1 MRIRRTLV
9 AGVLSLIALGGCTLP
24 PQPFMDE
31 FYEPLRVRRASIPAT
46 PVTVFAFVD
55 ERPGNEPTVVV
66 RYEPLDGPARVERAT
81 APVGTGV
88 ARAFA
93 RGLTARGYT
102 VTDATTRRFTP
113 DGAPPGQISV
123 TGRVADF
130 GVRIA
135 RTGMVSGWESRVG
148 CRVIVDVWEGA
159 TLRKSGRM
167 YQHGAQGGMSVTE
180 PLAILAQAL
189 ADVVA
194 QAVSDPELQSA
205 LKPR

>member
-1 MRIRRTLV
+1 MRPRGALV
-9 AGVLSLIALGGCTLP
+9 AGVLGLIALGGCVLP
-24 PQPFMDE
+24 PQPFTEE
-31 FYEPLRVRRASIPAT
+31 FYEPLRVRRAAIPAT

-81 APVGTGV
+81 VPVGQGV
-88 ARAFA
+88 ARAFV
-93 RGLTARGYT
+93 RGLAARGYT
-102 VTDATTRRFTP
+102 VTDASARRFTP
-113 DGAPPGQISV
+113 GDAAPAQISV

-130 GVRIA
+130 GVHITRA
-135 RTGMVSGWESRVG
+135 GWVSGWESRVG
-148 CRVIVDVWEGA
+148 CRLIVDVWEGT

-167 YQHGAQGGMSVTE
+167 YQQGAQGGMMPAE

-194 QAVSDPELQSA
+194 QAVADPELQAA
-205 LKPR
+205 LRPR